1 MLERIIKALPAIAL
15 FVIVDGLLWYYSV
28 TAPDQVRPAL
38 VAAASAW
45 GVAIVGIL
53 ATWIGAFR
61 SANLEQ
67 EAAFTT
73 SRRTAYAQLLAFAD
87 EFVDSQAS
95 LRSAQEGEKN
105 ARESL
110 DNATQ
115 KQSASLGDKALEE
128 AAIQANAAYGIW
140 DARLSS
146 ASAKVKDLIRSYQ
159 QAAATVELLAPAC
172 VITHLQ
178 PFIKS
183 LADCSERSETVRKTA
198 REEFVAA
205 IRMDLGL
212 SAETRL
218 SSAPWAGLMGPADRI
233 R

>member
-28 TAPDQVRPAL
+28 TAPGQVRPAL

-61 SANLEQ
+61 TANLEQ

-87 EFVDSQAS
+87 EFVDALAS
-95 LRSAQEGEKN
+95 FRRAEEAEEN
-105 ARESL
+105 ARKSL

-115 KQSASLGDKALEE
+115 SASPGDKVLQT
-128 AAIQANAAYGIW
+128 AAIEARAAYDIR

-146 ASAKVKDLIRSYQ
+146 ASARVNDLIKSYQ

-183 LADCSERSETVRKTA
+183 LADRSESSEKARKTA

-205 IRMDLGL
+205 IRLDLGL
-212 SAETRL
+212 SSETRL
-218 SSAPWAGLMGPADRI
+218 SLAPWAGLMGPADRS